1 MIRTQAFSLAEA
13 LITLLIVCIIAIATV
28 PVITKKSRPNPSKVI
43 WVADT
48 MVKTAVTPSA
58 QRDIKLGDATGH
70 VKQGIVITGT
80 MYFKDRNGKVIG
92 WISEDGKTSFAQG
105 NDYDF
110 NAMSQRQET
119 LMNLLQTLAAQLNSM
134 QDPSR
139 QQNESFS
146 NASSQRLSKIR
157 QARESRQK
165 NKLRNDNYSD
175 NSSGRSTQTDTE
187 QIQQQLSS
195 LMELLNTQ
203 QR

>member
-1 MIRTQAFSLAEA
+1 MIRPQAFSLAEA

-92 WISEDGKTSFAQG
+92 WISEDGNTSFAQG

-110 NAMSQRQET
+110 NAMSQRQEM
-119 LMNLLQTLAAQLNSM
+119 LMNMLQNLTAQLNNVKN
-134 QDPSR
+134 PSDY
-139 QQNESFS
+139 S
-146 NASSQRLSKIR
+146 NTDSSAGSSQRLSKIR
-157 QARESRQK
+157 KARESRQK
-165 NKLRNDNYSD
+165 NRLRNDYSD
-175 NSSGRSTQTDTE
+175 NSSRHTVETDTE
-187 QIQQQLSS
+187 QIQQQLNS

>member
-48 MVKTAVTPSA
+48 MVKTAVTTSA

-92 WISEDGKTSFAQG
+92 WISEDGNTSFAQG

-139 QQNESFS
+139 QQNESFP

-187 QIQQQLSS
+187 QIQQQLNS

>member
-1 MIRTQAFSLAEA
+1 M
-13 LITLLIVCIIAIATV
+13 

-92 WISEDGKTSFAQG
+92 WISEDGNTSFAQG

-110 NAMSQRQET
+110 NAMSQRQEM
-119 LMNLLQTLAAQLNSM
+119 LMNMLQNLTAQLNNVKN
-134 QDPSR
+134 PSDY
-139 QQNESFS
+139 S
-146 NASSQRLSKIR
+146 NTDSSAGSSQRLSKIR

-187 QIQQQLSS
+187 QIQQQLNS

>member
-92 WISEDGKTSFAQG
+92 WISEDGNTSFAQG

-110 NAMSQRQET
+110 NAMSQRQEM
-119 LMNLLQTLAAQLNSM
+119 LMNMLQNLTAQLNNVKN
-134 QDPSR
+134 PSDY
-139 QQNESFS
+139 S
-146 NASSQRLSKIR
+146 NTDSSAGSSQRLSKIR
-157 QARESRQK
+157 KARESRQK
-165 NKLRNDNYSD
+165 NRLRNDYSD
-175 NSSGRSTQTDTE
+175 NSSRHTVETDTE
-187 QIQQQLSS
+187 QIQQQLNS

>member
-80 MYFKDRNGKVIG
+80 MYFKDRNGKVIVS
-92 WISEDGKTSFAQG
+92 ISEDCNTSFAQG
-105 NDYDF
+105 YDYDF

-187 QIQQQLSS
+187 QIQQQLNS

>member
-92 WISEDGKTSFAQG
+92 WISEDGNTSFAQG

-139 QQNESFS
+139 QQNESFP

-187 QIQQQLSS
+187 QIQQQLNS

>member
-92 WISEDGKTSFAQG
+92 WISEDGNTSFAQG

-157 QARESRQK
+157 KARESRQK

-187 QIQQQLSS
+187 QIQQQLNS

>member
-48 MVKTAVTPSA
+48 MVKTAVTPSD

-92 WISEDGKTSFAQG
+92 WISEDGNTSFAQG

-110 NAMSQRQET
+110 NAMSQRQEM
-119 LMNLLQTLAAQLNSM
+119 LMNMLQNLTAQLNNVKN
-134 QDPSR
+134 PSDY
-139 QQNESFS
+139 S
-146 NASSQRLSKIR
+146 NTDSSAGSSHRLSKIR
-157 QARESRQK
+157 KARESRQK
-165 NKLRNDNYSD
+165 NRLRNNYSD
-175 NSSGRSTQTDTE
+175 NSSGHTVETDTE
-187 QIQQQLSS
+187 QIQQQLNS